1 MRFTSIL
8 ATGLGIAGLWMS
20 AGLCLV
26 QALPAQ
32 EQNNHE
38 QNAQD
43 ASAGELQL
51 HDSPI
56 KGLPPRVAATEYQ
69 AHAQAGSVMI
79 GAEFDGHS
87 IPTADHIYSSEEYI
101 VVEAGF
107 FGPPGAHLTLSR
119 DDFTLRITGRKT
131 PLASEPFEL
140 VMRSLK
146 DPEWNPPKTDDDSK
160 GSKNGLTTGGGGG
173 AADGSDIGPKLPPLP
188 PKMPFP
194 LKRAMELT
202 VKTSM
207 MEQGDRPL
215 PQAGLLFFRYGGKPE
230 NIKGLEL
237 DYNGAAGKATLE
249 LQN

>member
-1 MRFTSIL
+1 ML
-8 ATGLGIAGLWMS
+8 ALSAALGVAV
-20 AGLCLV
+20 LCIFG
-26 QALPAQ
+26 Q
-32 EQNNHE
+32 EENPKESQVR
-38 QNAQD
+38 
-43 ASAGELQL
+43 
-51 HDSPI
+51 
-56 KGLPPRVAATEYQ
+56 GLPPRVAATEYQ
-69 AHAQAGSVMI
+69 SHGQAGSVMI

-87 IPTADHIYSSEEYI
+87 IPTAEHIFSSEEYI

-119 DDFTLRITGRKT
+119 DDFTLRIAGRKA

-146 DPEWNPPKTDDDSK
+146 DPEWQPPKTDDGKQSK
-160 GSKNGLTTGGGGG
+160 GGLTTGGGGNDG
-173 AADGSDIGPKLPPLP
+173 ADKLPPLP

-194 LKRAMELT
+194 LKRAMELQ
-202 VKTSM
+202 VQHSM

-215 PQAGLLFFRYGGKPE
+215 PQAGLLFFRYGGRPE

-237 DYNGAAGKATLE
+237 DYSGAAGKTTIE